1 MEPFDDFDSLLKGA
15 AARYNPALPQ
25 EEAISKMIDQRLTE
39 TKRNAT
45 AAFRREIGRLLL
57 CGIMLPALQ
66 YFNNLLQLN
75 TRPKGALIINV
86 AHISVTIYLAICLLL
101 FIQLIR
107 ISRSQKDTDIGTF
120 ITVLYKKTKLALSI
134 YLWLS
139 DALTVFA
146 IGALLF
152 IIHINWYVQILVPLL
167 YGVIIH
173 YFNIWYIKKRFG
185 QRVDEM
191 KALMDEFN

>member
-1 MEPFDDFDSLLKGA
+1 MEPLDEFDSLLKGA

-25 EEAISKMIDQRLTE
+25 EDVISKMIDQRLTE

-45 AAFRREIGRLLL
+45 AAFRREIIRLVL
-57 CGIMLPALQ
+57 CAIILPAFQ
-66 YFNNLLQLN
+66 YFNQLLHLN
-75 TRPKGALIINV
+75 AKPKGSLILNV
-86 AHISVTIYLAICLLL
+86 AHISVLVYLAICMLL

-107 ISRSQKDTDIGTF
+107 ISRSQKDTDVGTF
-120 ITVLYKKTKLALSI
+120 ITVLYKKTTRALSI

-139 DALTVFA
+139 DVLTVFA
-146 IGALLF
+146 IGAILF
-152 IIHINWYVQILVPLL
+152 ILHINWYVTVLVPLV

-173 YFNIWYIKKRFG
+173 FFNIWYIRKRFG

-191 KALMDEFN
+191 KALMNEFS